1 MSRDRVKL
9 NGGSLYRTPQ
19 ALLASFGVYKNRVPK
34 EQKIQR
40 EIKGGG
46 RTKGGGGEASALK
59 TKKYLHVYRQL
70 EANTS

>member
-1 MSRDRVKL
+1 MGGDSSEEKDGSDSRAFMSRDRVKL

-34 EQKIQR
+34 EQKIQQ

-46 RTKGGGGEASALK
+46 RTKGGGGSFGA
-59 TKKYLHVYRQL
+59 
-70 EANTS
+70 